1 MNIAGNVG
9 QIVGPTIAAI
19 VFDVTGTY
27 VLAWIIFAVLMGV
40 VAVLYLAS
48 GLASKKQIADMGYIP
63 VK

>member
-1 MNIAGNVG
+1 M
-9 QIVGPTIAAI
+9 
-19 VFDVTGTY
+19 TGTY